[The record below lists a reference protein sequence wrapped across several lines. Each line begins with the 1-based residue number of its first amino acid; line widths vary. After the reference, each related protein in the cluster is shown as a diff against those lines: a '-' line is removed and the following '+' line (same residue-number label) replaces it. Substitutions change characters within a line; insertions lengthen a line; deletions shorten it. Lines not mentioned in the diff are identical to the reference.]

1 MYSGRQPVRREGD
14 VPDLVAARHPVVERD
29 AGRAP
34 RARPAGT
41 NSAAATPATRATR
54 SQEAQQHGP
63 WRPAS
68 WWGARRGPPV
78 STRSRLRPVAGCP
91 ARGGP
96 IAAGP
101 ARGLD
106 CPFASDAGPAIH
118 TRCDASAILREDPL
132 RTFTPKPADINRA
145 WHVIDAEGQ
154 VLGKVAT
161 EAANLLRGKHKPI
174 WAPHVDTG
182 DHVIVVNAA
191 KLDLSARK
199 LADKQYHRHSGYPG
213 GLTSRVARAPARP
226 RPRARGAPR
235 GPGHAARRTVSA
247 GSMIRK
253 LRIYA
258 GPDPPARRAAAA
270 APRWRRSV
278 ADGRFRYAVP
288 LQERSFR
295 QVTCQAPH
303 PEHRSPQGSRRA
315 RAAASRLRRDHRER
329 PPVRA
334 VLPDPHAPG
343 GRARAAAP
351 HADRRRVRR
360 RRHAR
365 RRWRERPGRRA
376 APRHRPCARSRSTT
390 KPRPQLKKAG
400 LLTRDAREKE
410 RRKYGLKK
418 ARKAP
423 QYSKR

>member
-1 MYSGRQPVRREGD
+1 M
-14 VPDLVAARHPVVERD
+14 
-29 AGRAP
+29 
-34 RARPAGT
+34 
-41 NSAAATPATRATR
+41 
-54 SQEAQQHGP
+54 
-63 WRPAS
+63 
-68 WWGARRGPPV
+68 
-78 STRSRLRPVAGCP
+78 
-91 ARGGP
+91 
-96 IAAGP
+96 
-101 ARGLD
+101 
-106 CPFASDAGPAIH
+106 
-118 TRCDASAILREDPL
+118 

-161 EAANLLRGKHKPI
+161 EVANLLRGKHKPI

-191 KLDLSARK
+191 KLDISARK

-213 GLTSRVARAPARP
+213 GLTTESLEHLLGRDPERVVRLAVRGMLPKNRLGRAHDPQAAGLRRSHPSAHRP
-226 RPRARGAPR
+226 
-235 GPGHAARRTVSA
+235 
-247 GSMIRK
+247 
-253 LRIYA
+253 
-258 GPDPPARRAAAA
+258 AAA
-270 APRWRRSV
+270 APRAGVEAFGRSTVPKPLIQSTGRRKEAV
-278 ADGRFRYAVP
+278 ARV
-288 LQERSFR
+288 
-295 QVTCQAPH
+295 
-303 PEHRSPQGSRRA
+303 
-315 RAAASRLRRDHRER
+315 RLRPGSGVITVNGR
-329 PPVRA
+329 PFEQYFPI
-334 VLPDPHAPG
+334 LTAPG

-376 APRHRPCARSRSTT
+376 ARSASPARSSPSTR
-390 KPRPQLKKAG
+390 KPARGLKKAG